1 MVHDNGNGIITGDP
15 DEPLYGRTYLPR
27 KFKIAVTVPGDNS
40 MDIYINDIG
49 PPLHPKRILNPKP

>member
-49 PPLHPKRILNPKP
+49 PPLHPEF